1 MEYHAGFLFFEIPL
15 EKSHLKRIVS
25 ETSLVVQWLR
35 LRAFLQGVWVTISL
49 TAFQHLKTFLVRQTL
64 MLTNASFLYSP
75 LKSVTVWK
83 MCIILNHYFPND
95 QNHVKNLAWLTHSKN
110 KVNQWIF

>member
-35 LRAFLQGVWVTISL
+35 LRAFLQGVWVR
-49 TAFQHLKTFLVRQTL
+49 FLVWELRSHMPCSVANKYIKWKEDRLTFPRLPFYLHREAWITTL
-64 MLTNASFLYSP
+64 GKPCLLWTSVSSFL
-75 LKSVTVWK
+75 K
-83 MCIILNHYFPND
+83 ME
-95 QNHVKNLAWLTHSKN
+95 
-110 KVNQWIF
+110 